1 MRRLTKGCRKSP
13 GARTFLS
20 AALSASS
27 NSPSLFRALSR
38 VARCCGQECPMP
50 LGFGSHPGGMFYNSP
65 TFQRWVDGVDAI
77 SSPGGTKDPFVGAAY
92 FAPGGA
98 WIVRDASTPAINRW
112 AIFGCPCGTETS
124 SVASNPSG
132 IGQECPR
139 SVPLLQQPLT
149 GSRVNH
155 PVLPSLP

>member
-1 MRRLTKGCRKSP
+1 MT
-13 GARTFLS
+13 
-20 AALSASS
+20 
-27 NSPSLFRALSR
+27 
-38 VARCCGQECPMP
+38 
-50 LGFGSHPGGMFYNSP
+50 LGFERSHPGGMAENSP
-65 TFQRWVDGVDAI
+65 PFQRWVDVRDAT
-77 SSPGGTKDPFVGAAY
+77 SSPGGTKEPLAGRAS

-139 SVPLLQQPLT
+139 SVPRLQQPLT

-155 PVLPSLP
+155 PVLPSWP